1 MNDDVVAGSPASEP
15 RLLAEAIA
23 WWRVGGVHGRR
34 ALVDAAVKALLA
46 GSESDALAELAG
58 VPPDESPFVIEALI
72 DRVSEEEALDD
83 TDADARLLAA
93 RWLCRALLSG
103 QTSERDLTR
112 WVHDTFSHE
121 SSSDELDRLAELDDD
136 FDLSDT
142 GMGRGAE
149 ELTARVREAAR
160 RFLKSP

>member
-1 MNDDVVAGSPASEP
+1 VSDDVVTGSPTSAL

-23 WWRVGGVHGRR
+23 WWRVGSSDGRR
-34 ALVDAAVKALLA
+34 VLVDAAVEALLA

-103 QTSERDLTR
+103 QTHERDLTR
-112 WVHDTFSHE
+112 WVHDTFSHG
-121 SSSDELDRLAELDDD
+121 SSSDELNRLAELDDD
-136 FDLSDT
+136 FDLSDA
-142 GMGRGAE
+142 GVGRGAE
-149 ELTARVREAAR
+149 ELIARVREEAR